1 MKSKTSIR
9 LLALPA
15 IVATM
20 IGALST
26 TPASADLL
34 RLQDGKFHAGRIL
47 EEDDARIQF
56 KTGTR
61 SGPLELSL
69 EKSEIAQIYRML
81 DEAQQIDQVM
91 DANRLQN
98 WAAAYF
104 HAELESPA
112 IQCVRRAWKLNPDI
126 GKKPLG
132 EGSAGFQT
140 FWNRMIFRELD
151 SGLPIRDA
159 ATMLNLARWAREAG
173 LDLETA
179 HAIRNA
185 WCHDRSS
192 KQIRELAESWQVNLE
207 SWAEVDLTSG
217 LTVSLFT
224 SNLRDDGNLVTAG
237 AGKHFLSIPILYDR
251 DAGPRVLSKSVLSGK
266 ERRAFYG
273 FRIISGPPERQPV
286 DSLQGGT
293 VYERVELKQDGD
305 PARRLILKNNLSPR
319 ISQEEGPSRERL
331 KARAEGVRASG
342 WALLIVETSMRARN
356 ITLSWGDGG
365 FETIDLAYLRNVG
378 RPLLDA
384 SRRTPESPEIKAS
397 LDRLGH
403 NSGATAALALT
414 QLAAVQSLLP
424 AEKREAWAARVDT
437 AIVSTASRLEWQ
449 VRHAVWEYFTGQ
461 ETVSPAA
468 LRALRTKNASIKS
481 GWINMIQSHVED
493 SDTHSRKI
501 AMQLLCAILH
511 SKDKSICQ
519 SAMDTLLILGIEID
533 WNLVS
538 TASETARL
546 AALDRIERLPREEAA
561 RMLIALMGSVTRS
574 SADPLARSARSLNL
588 ILSDPR
594 DPILTQ
600 WSSLKRRED
609 RRALLTVL
617 SSIDLGDLIYS
628 RSFDAIMRD
637 ATSPDEHARLRAEAF
652 TTIIEQSRRRAS
664 SSSLREVGS
673 PRGAAF
679 PVLVQMDVTDPVLRT
694 LTEATESGPPSL
706 QRDALAA
713 LLLEGYAEQAEKA
726 LLAGRREAGELD
738 DLLQS
743 LMAREDVAEC
753 NGLLALLGRLLS
765 REHIGSAGRI
775 FSHLSDI
782 VARNPASE
790 RWRILAAVKSGVNIK
805 ELNELVVSL
814 RPSRAVTASRWL
826 HRLGHLTPQDRQ
838 RLAASHD
845 PEVRLE
851 QLKRI
856 DQRRAKIVDGR
867 YGVIAVIEICVAQP
881 IDSPPDEDNL
891 GMHSV
896 RWHVPRRTTMILPT
910 LTIRSD
916 DADNTYRVL
925 WGDRLVGLGVP
936 RARNLSI
943 RGPGAFSFRL
953 VNPGPELL
961 GEHGWGWPVSQRFGP
976 PDDPRDF
983 AALGPAILPGN
994 RPVLKKPTADFMTLK
1009 LTDYLR
1015 AAVVASGLIKQEEA
1029 VNFVPDGYAMTL
1041 RYAAFASYTGV
1052 GKTRPPP
1059 QKEPTAGH
1067 RHLLN
1072 MMLLLERID

>member
-9 LLALPA
+9 LLPLSA
-15 IVATM
+15 IVAAM
-20 IGALST
+20 MGALST

-34 RLQDGKFHAGRIL
+34 RLQDGKFHAGRII
-47 EEDDARIQF
+47 EDGGERIRF

-69 EKSEIAQIYRML
+69 EKSEVAQIYRML

-91 DANRLQN
+91 DAHQLQN

-112 IQCVRRAWKLNPDI
+112 IQCVRRARKLNPDI
-126 GKKPLG
+126 GERPLG
-132 EGSAGFQT
+132 KGSVGFQI
-140 FWNRMIFRELD
+140 FWNRMIFRELNSALLD
-151 SGLPIRDA
+151 RN
-159 ATMLNLARWAREAG
+159 ATTVLRLARWAHEAG
-173 LDLETA
+173 LDVETA
-179 HAIRNA
+179 NTIRNA

-192 KQIRELAESWQVNLE
+192 KQIRELADAWRVNLE
-207 SWAEVDLTSG
+207 SWAEVDLTSA

-224 SNLRDDGNLVTAG
+224 TSLRDDGDSVTAG
-237 AGKHFLSIPILYDR
+237 GGKHFLSIPIHYDR
-251 DAGPRVLSKSVLSGK
+251 DAGPRVLSKSVLIGK
-266 ERRAFYG
+266 ERRVFYG
-273 FRIISGPPERQPV
+273 IRVISGSPEHQPV

-293 VYERVELKQDGD
+293 VYERIELKGGGD
-305 PARRLILKNNLSPR
+305 SSRQLIIKNNLSPR

-342 WALLIVETSMRARN
+342 WALLIVETSMRARE

-365 FETIDLAYLRNVG
+365 FETIDLTYLRNVS
-378 RPLLDA
+378 RPLLDPL
-384 SRRTPESPEIKAS
+384 RRTPESPEIRSS
-397 LDRLGH
+397 LDRLDH

-424 AEKREAWAARVDT
+424 TDKRQAWAARVDS
-437 AIVSTASRLEWQ
+437 AIVSTAGRLEWQ
-449 VRHAVWEYFTGQ
+449 VRHAVWKYFADQ
-461 ETVSPAA
+461 ETVFPVA
-468 LRALRTKNASIKS
+468 LRALRKKNALIKS
-481 GWINMIQSHVED
+481 GWIDMIQSHTKD
-493 SDTHSRKI
+493 GDAHSRTI

-511 SKDKSICQ
+511 SKDRKICQ
-519 SAMDTLLILGIEID
+519 SALDVLLTLGIEID

-546 AALDRIERLPREEAA
+546 VALEHIGRLPREEAA
-561 RMLIALMGSVTRS
+561 RMLIALMGSVTLS
-574 SADPLARSARSLNL
+574 SADSLARSARSLNL

-609 RRALLTVL
+609 RLALLTVL

-637 ATSPDEHARLRAEAF
+637 ATSPAQSTRLSAEAF
-652 TTIIEQSRRRAS
+652 TTVIEQTRRRPPS
-664 SSSLREVGS
+664 SSRTGVGS
-673 PRGAAF
+673 PRGVAF
-679 PVLVQMDVTDPVLRT
+679 PVLVQMDATDPVLRT
-694 LTEATESGPPSL
+694 LTEAAASGSQSL
-706 QRDALAA
+706 QQDALAA
-713 LLLEGYAEQAEKA
+713 LLLDGYAEQAEKA
-726 LLAGRREAGELD
+726 LLAERRGAGELD

-743 LMAREDVAEC
+743 LMAREDVAVC
-753 NGLLALLGRLLS
+753 NGFLALLGRLLS
-765 REHIGSAGRI
+765 REHIESAGRI
-775 FSHLSDI
+775 FSHLNDV
-782 VARNPASE
+782 VARSSASE
-790 RWRILAAVKSGVNIK
+790 RWRILAAVKAGVNIK
-805 ELNELVVSL
+805 DLNELVVSL

-845 PEVRLE
+845 PGVRLK
-851 QLKRI
+851 QLQRI

-867 YGVIAVIEICVAQP
+867 YGVIAVIETCVFQSA
-881 IDSPPDEDNL
+881 DSPPDEDNL
-891 GMHSV
+891 RMHSV
-896 RWHVPRRTTMILPT
+896 RWRMPRRTTLILPT

-916 DADNTYRVL
+916 DADNTYHVL
-925 WGDRLVGLGVP
+925 WGDRLVGRGVP
-936 RARNLSI
+936 RARTLSI

-953 VNPGPELL
+953 VNPGPALV
-961 GEHGWGWPVSQRFGP
+961 GENGWGWPVSQRFGS

-1009 LTDYLR
+1009 LTNYLR
-1015 AAVVASGLIKQEEA
+1015 TALVASRLIKQEEA
-1029 VNFVPDGYAMTL
+1029 TAFVPDGYAMTL
-1041 RYAAFASYTGV
+1041 RYAAFASYYGV

-1059 QKEPTAGH
+1059 QKEPTAGQ

-1072 MMLLLERID
+1072 MMLILERID